1 MTVAHRRAS
10 IRYLLAS
17 FCASARCRFVP
28 YWPYIPHPHGTE
40 GLRLCATPLSMTR
53 VQPIMLQIYVVHTQR
68 VFFGAL
74 FNNMGRLVAPMER
87 QCTPPHTYFSG
98 SSV

>member
-1 MTVAHRRAS
+1 
-10 IRYLLAS
+10 
-17 FCASARCRFVP
+17 
-28 YWPYIPHPHGTE
+28 
-40 GLRLCATPLSMTR
+40 MTR